1 MEGVSRAAQMMIN
14 TTAASELRSIADTLE
29 RGHEVYQSREVCEV
43 AAAIL
48 REAADALVAEA
59 TLPVDH

>member
-1 MEGVSRAAQMMIN
+1 MMIN